1 MTDPRIVN
9 LARLLVRYSTE
20 VKPGDKVCIR
30 GTPLE
35 PQATPLV
42 QELYREVLR
51 AGGFPSVHLTPEGLR
66 HIFLEEANEE
76 QLRHVDPVARLFFET
91 YDVEFRI
98 RSETNT
104 RELSSAEPERMKA
117 WQQAYADITQTFA
130 RRFAAGE
137 YRWVAAVFPTHG
149 AAQDAEMSLAEF
161 EDFVYGSA
169 FADAPDPVAA
179 WSEYQARQERLVEWL
194 AGKKAVRLAGP
205 HIDLQLS
212 IDGRRFINCHGKVN
226 MPDGEIFTSPVEESL
241 EGWVRFS
248 YPAVYAQ
255 REVQDVELHFEQG
268 RVAKAKASK
277 GLDFLEQMLQVDAG
291 ARYVGELGIGTNHRL
306 TRFVRNMLFDEK
318 MAGTIHLALGLGF
331 ANAGGKNHSSLH
343 WDMLCDMHQ
352 GEIMVDGELFYK
364 DGQFCV

>member
-1 MTDPRIVN
+1 MTDPRLVN

-30 GTPLE
+30 GAPLE

-42 QELYREVLR
+42 QEIYREVLR
-51 AGGFPSVHLTPEGLR
+51 AGGFPSVHLTPEGLW
-66 HIFLEEANEE
+66 HIFLEEANED
-76 QLRHVDPVARLFFET
+76 QLRAVDPVARLFLET

-104 RELSSAEPERMKA
+104 RELSRADPQRMKT
-117 WQQAYADITQTFA
+117 WQQAYAELSATFA
-130 RRFAAGE
+130 RRYAAGE
-137 YRWVAAVFPTHG
+137 YRWVVTVFPTHG

-169 FADAPDPVAA
+169 FADDPDPVAG
-179 WSEYQARQERLVEWL
+179 WSQVQARQSRLVDWL
-194 AGKKAVRLAGP
+194 AGKKDVRLAGP
-205 HIDLQLS
+205 HIDLRLS
-212 IDGRRFINCHGKVN
+212 IEGRRFISCHGKVN

-248 YPAVYAQ
+248 YPAIYAQ
-255 REVQDVELHFEQG
+255 REVQDVELRFERG
-268 RVAKAKASK
+268 RVVQAKASK
-277 GLDFLEQMLQVDAG
+277 GLDFLEQMLDVDDG

-318 MAGTIHLALGLGF
+318 MVGTIHLALGLGF
-331 ANAGGKNHSSLH
+331 AHAGGKNQSTLH
-343 WDMLCDMHQ
+343 WDMLCDMHE
-352 GEIMVDGELFYK
+352 GEILVDGEVFYR
-364 DGQFCV
+364 DGEFKV